1 MNIAFA
7 LQGLVLFRACRE
19 KPRRRLAGML
29 GNRLLA
35 AAGTSLLLVG
45 AAGAYPTK
53 PVRLVAGNAPGAAT
67 DTVARIFATKLSEVM
82 GQQFIVDNRPG
93 AGFEVTV
100 WYGLC
105 GPARLPGTVIA
116 TLLAGI
122 GKTLAAPD
130 LRRRFAA
137 QGVEPRPVGESDF
150 DAFFKNEVVRW
161 AKVVKDAGIAPE

>member
-1 MNIAFA
+1 ME
-7 LQGLVLFRACRE
+7 V
-19 KPRRRLAGML
+19 
-29 GNRLLA
+29 
-35 AAGTSLLLVG
+35 
-45 AAGAYPTK
+45 
-53 PVRLVAGNAPGAAT
+53 
-67 DTVARIFATKLSEVM
+67 VARSAPDGYTLYICGIGQSIRPAMHKKLP
-82 GQQFIVDNRPG
+82 FDTLRDFTRIWLYG
-93 AGFEVTV
+93 AVPNVLVVHPSVPARSVVESGYPGFEVTV

-137 QGVEPRPVGESDF
+137 QGVEPRPVGGSDF
-150 DAFFKNEVVRW
+150 DAFFKNEVARW

>member
-1 MNIAFA
+1 ME
-7 LQGLVLFRACRE
+7 V
-19 KPRRRLAGML
+19 
-29 GNRLLA
+29 
-35 AAGTSLLLVG
+35 
-45 AAGAYPTK
+45 
-53 PVRLVAGNAPGAAT
+53 
-67 DTVARIFATKLSEVM
+67 VARSAPDGYTLYICGIGQSIRPAMHKKLP
-82 GQQFIVDNRPG
+82 FDTLRDFTRIWLYG
-93 AGFEVTV
+93 AVPNVLVVHPSVPARSVVESGYPGFEVTV

-137 QGVEPRPVGESDF
+137 QGVELRPVGGSDF
-150 DAFFKNEVVRW
+150 DAFFKNEVARW